1 LFINPNLI
9 FCAFGNGTPKGPENE
24 EEEQETDEEL
34 IKSVDARYYTPDLDP
49 VEELFNQLPPNF
61 DEQWL
66 TREIKRRER
75 QRELLAASLADR
87 VIKSYS
93 AFGTK
98 HHNTA
103 HTRHTARHT
112 RHTRQT
118 SGV

>member
-1 LFINPNLI
+1 LPL
-9 FCAFGNGTPKGPENE
+9 CKWHPKGPENE

-87 VIKSYS
+87 VIKSYG

-98 HHNTA
+98 HDNTTHA
-103 HTRHTARHT
+103 THTRHDT
-112 RHTRQT
+112 RHTR
-118 SGV
+118 GVL